1 MTLTTADRDA
11 LRAYLATEFHRWV
24 ENLLSRDELPLVG
37 SAVPATTQTPHRR
50 GNPKN
55 KTKTKTKAQKK
66 TSREED
72 KAPREEDK
80 TSAPA
85 APAREDQV
93 PAPAASSPE
102 DAGDWKTPS
111 KAKRRR
117 SPDSSPATKPG
128 KRPRAVPPTSS
139 SSTTQCHTCQ
149 GFGHPTH
156 GCKRTPVCAQCSG
169 SHRSIVCVEKRVEG
183 IPPTYHCD
191 LCNEDGHGRRSR
203 FCRSRP
209 QPTKPKRK
217 DPQDDAMDT
226 APPAPTTS
234 VATTQTARATC
245 TIGTQV
251 DIPLMADLTEWRPSH
266 SRDVKIR
273 QQDWLDS
280 ANLEDIT
287 GRQDSEGHLVDLQV
301 NIPFPAANEVLA
313 RQLAKSGIS
322 GHDCKDA
329 QCLSATKHLIS
340 VPISKALRVY
350 ARALDT
356 DIELQTSSTSQVFLK
371 SIAGRRTQDSDKLRL
386 FIPKISPP
394 LIDPFAEHFAR
405 LGVPKIV

>member
-24 ENLLSRDELPLVG
+24 ETLLSRDELPLVG
-37 SAVPATTQTPHRR
+37 SAVLDLAQYRRGRKLHPAVRPPRRPRPRPRHRR
-50 GNPKN
+50 RHRLHG
-55 KTKTKTKAQKK
+55 K
-66 TSREED
+66 TSAPREED

-93 PAPAASSPE
+93 PAPVASS
-102 DAGDWKTPS
+102 
-111 KAKRRR
+111 
-117 SPDSSPATKPG
+117 
-128 KRPRAVPPTSS
+128 
-139 SSTTQCHTCQ
+139 
-149 GFGHPTH
+149 
-156 GCKRTPVCAQCSG
+156 
-169 SHRSIVCVEKRVEG
+169 
-183 IPPTYHCD
+183 YHCD
-191 LCNEDGHGRRSR
+191 LCDEDGHDRRSR

-209 QPTKPKRK
+209 QPMKPKRK
-217 DPQDDAMDT
+217 EPQEDAMDT

-234 VATTQTARATC
+234 VATTQTAQATC

-251 DIPLMADLTEWRPSH
+251 DIPMFADLTEWRPSH
-266 SRDVKIR
+266 NRDVKIR
-273 QQDWLDS
+273 QQDWLDH
-280 ANLEDIT
+280 ANFEDIT
-287 GRQDSEGHLVDLQV
+287 GRQDTEGYQVDFQV
-301 NIPFPAANEVLA
+301 NVPFPAANEVLA

-329 QCLSATKHLIS
+329 QCISATRHLIS

-356 DIELQTSSTSQVFLK
+356 DIELQTTSTSQVFLK
-371 SIAGRRTQDSDKLRL
+371 SIAGRQTRESDKLRH

-394 LIDPFAEHFAR
+394 VIDPFAAEFAR
-405 LGVPKIV
+405 LGIPKLPV